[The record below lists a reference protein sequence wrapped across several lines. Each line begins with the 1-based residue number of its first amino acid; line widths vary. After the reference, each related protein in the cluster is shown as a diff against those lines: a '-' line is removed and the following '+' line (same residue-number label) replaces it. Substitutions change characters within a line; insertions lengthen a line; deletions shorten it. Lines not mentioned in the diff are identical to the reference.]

1 MEDYENDMGAERKRI
16 QEMLEGI
23 HQAETE
29 KEYPEKATVLLQ
41 VTDKSLSYNIVSSPP
56 RLSWIRTHNVSGDK
70 H

>member
-29 KEYPEKATVLLQ
+29 KEKEKEEKGNDSIHHRQAFLNLVCYTKI
-41 VTDKSLSYNIVSSPP
+41 DRSF
-56 RLSWIRTHNVSGDK
+56 
-70 H
+70 